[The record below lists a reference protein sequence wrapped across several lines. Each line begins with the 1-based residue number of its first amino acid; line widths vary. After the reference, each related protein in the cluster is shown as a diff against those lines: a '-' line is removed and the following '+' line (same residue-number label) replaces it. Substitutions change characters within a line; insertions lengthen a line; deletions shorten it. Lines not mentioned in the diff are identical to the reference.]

1 MLDIQKR
8 LTALFYV
15 ILSLPTSA
23 MGFALSVQ
31 IAALSWILETQYEL
45 AIDEIGLVW
54 AAGPIAGIV
63 GQLVFGLLSD
73 QAWFWGGRRRPFIL
87 IGGVLAALMLLALPN
102 IDNIARFLNAE
113 SLLGIAI
120 LVALTLDLSINVG
133 FNPTRSIIADVTPAG
148 DERTKGYT
156 WMQTI
161 SGSFGVLAY
170 VIGAAFGNYF
180 LIYSGAILVLLL
192 SIIPPFFITEP
203 RELADPGSAPEP
215 VPVDESVPIA
225 PETTTSSSPAPDD
238 SKRLQKALLAIL
250 PLWGYLVYA
259 VYGIYNKVRAGAPLS
274 NTGLWIFAAI
284 IFLPPLYSLTRREDR
299 SDPLRA
305 GRIGFQK
312 VLAAHAFTWIGV
324 QTMFIYT
331 FAFLQQ
337 RLPDLTQDGLGSVIN
352 IAFLVLNLVAAIL
365 PAVALEPLAR
375 RIGRVRTHL
384 LCILVMTLGYAG
396 IAYLGYSAAII
407 YGFMAIVGI
416 GWAATVSLPFAIMS
430 AKVDQR
436 QMGLFMGL
444 FNLSVVLPQL
454 VASLGIGEYLSVA
467 ADKGVVFTI
476 CMICLAL
483 STVGWSTVRE

>member
-8 LTALFYV
+8 LTSLFY
-15 ILSLPTSA
+15 ILLSLPATA

-31 IAALSWILETQYEL
+31 IAALSWILNTQYGL

-102 IDNIARFLNAE
+102 LGNIATFLNSE
-113 SLLGIAI
+113 NLLGIAI

-133 FNPTRSIIADVTPAG
+133 FNPTRSIIADVTPP
-148 DERTKGYT
+148 DEARTKGYT

-170 VIGAAFGNYF
+170 VIGAYFGNFF
-180 LIYSGAILVLLL
+180 LIYAGAILVLLL
-192 SIIPPFFITEP
+192 SLIPPFFITEP
-203 RELADPGSAPEP
+203 RELDQPGPEP
-215 VPVDESVPIA
+215 TPVDEATPLAPNTTATTRAA
-225 PETTTSSSPAPDD
+225 PEGS
-238 SKRLQKALLAIL
+238 RLQKALLAIF
-250 PLWGYLVYA
+250 PLWGYLAYA
-259 VYGIYNKVRAGAPLS
+259 AYGVFNKIIDGAPLGP
-274 NTGLWIFAAI
+274 TGYAVFAVI
-284 IFLPPLYSLTRREDR
+284 IFLPPLYSLLRREDQR
-299 SDPLRA
+299 DPLLA

-312 VLAAHAFTWIGV
+312 ILAAHAFTWIGV

-331 FAFLQQ
+331 YAFLEI
-337 RLPDLTQDGLGSVIN
+337 RLPGLTEAGLGSAIN
-352 IAFLVLNLVAAIL
+352 VAFLVLNLVAAIL
-365 PAVALEPLAR
+365 PALALEPIAR
-375 RIGRVRTHL
+375 RIGRVRTHRYA
-384 LCILVMTLGYAG
+384 ILIMTLGYAG
-396 IAYLGYSAAII
+396 IWSLGYSQLSIFV
-407 YGFMAIVGI
+407 FMAVAGI

-430 AKVDQR
+430 SKVDQR

-454 VASLGIGEYLSVA
+454 VASLGIGEFLSA
-467 ADKGVVFTI
+467 TADKGSIFLI
-476 CMICLAL
+476 CTVCLAL
-483 STVGWSTVRE
+483 SAAGWSAVRE

>member
-8 LTALFYV
+8 LSPLFYV
-15 ILSLPTSA
+15 LLSLPTSA

-102 IDNIARFLNAE
+102 IDGIARFFNTE

-133 FNPTRSIIADVTPAG
+133 FNPTRSIIADVTPDGEA
-148 DERTKGYT
+148 RTKGYT

-161 SGSFGVLAY
+161 SGSLGVLAY
-170 VIGAAFGNYF
+170 VIGAYFGNFF

-192 SIIPPFFITEP
+192 SLIPPFFITEP
-203 RELADPGSAPEP
+203 RELPEPETEP
-215 VPVDESVPIA
+215 VPVDESAPIA
-225 PETTTSSSPAPDD
+225 PTPAATTATRPQGS
-238 SKRLQKALLAIL
+238 RLQKALLAIL
-250 PLWGYLVYA
+250 PLWGYLIYA
-259 VYGIYNKVRAGAPLS
+259 VYGVYNKVRDGEPLS
-274 NTGLWIFAAI
+274 TTGLWVFAAI
-284 IFLPPLYSLTRREDR
+284 ILLPAFFSLLRREDR

-337 RLPDLTQDGLGSVIN
+337 RFPALTDDGLGSVIN
-352 IAFLVLNLVAAIL
+352 IAFLILNLVGAVL
-365 PAVALEPLAR
+365 PAVLLEPLSR

-384 LCILVMTLGYAG
+384 LCIAIMTLGYTG
-396 IAYLGYSAAII
+396 IWYLGYSETII
-407 YGFMAIVGI
+407 FLFMAVAGI

-430 AKVDQR
+430 SKVDQR

-454 VASLGIGEYLSVA
+454 VASLAVGEYLANV
-467 ADKGVVFTI
+467 ADKGVVYLICTI
-476 CMICLAL
+476 CLGL
-483 STVGWSTVRE
+483 SVVGWSTVRE

>member
-8 LTALFYV
+8 LTSLFY
-15 ILSLPTSA
+15 ILLSLPATA

-31 IAALSWILETQYEL
+31 IAALSWILNTQYGL

-102 IDNIARFLNAE
+102 IGKIADWLDTD

-133 FNPTRSIIADVTPAG
+133 FNPTRSLIADVTPP
-148 DERTKGYT
+148 DEARTKGYT

-170 VIGAAFGNYF
+170 VIGAYFGNFF
-180 LIYSGAILVLLL
+180 LIYAGAILVLLL

-203 RELADPGSAPEP
+203 RELHQPETEP
-215 VPVDESVPIA
+215 TPVDESTPLA
-225 PETTTSSSPAPDD
+225 PVATATTPKTPGD
-238 SKRLQKALLAIL
+238 SRLQKALLAIF
-250 PLWGYLVYA
+250 PLWGYLAYAAYA
-259 VYGIYNKVRAGAPLS
+259 VAHKAVGGESLS
-274 NTGLWIFAAI
+274 TTGLAIFAGI
-284 IFLPPLYSLTRREDR
+284 IFLPPLYSLLRREDQ

-331 FAFLQQ
+331 YAFLEV
-337 RLPDLTQDGLGSVIN
+337 RLPGLTQDGLGSAIN
-352 IAFLVLNLVAAIL
+352 VAFLILNLVAAIL
-365 PAVALEPLAR
+365 PALALEPISR

-384 LCILVMTLGYAG
+384 YAIVIMTLGYAG
-396 IAYLGYSAAII
+396 IWALGYSQLTIFF
-407 YGFMAIVGI
+407 FMAVTGI

-454 VASLGIGEYLSVA
+454 VASLGIGEFLSA
-467 ADKGVVFTI
+467 TADKGIIFLI
-476 CMICLAL
+476 CTVCLGLSAL
-483 STVGWSTVRE
+483 GWSAVRE